1 MLKYDPFTMN
11 KYDFYLASPFFNEEQ
26 QERERAVCRILR
38 EKGYRVFAPF
48 EHGVLKTD
56 ATFNEREW
64 TFRENVDAINQS
76 DAILAITDGKDIG
89 TIWEAGYGYGRGK
102 KVYYFCETLP
112 EGAPFNIM
120 LGISGEDIFL
130 SRDQLMFSARDGF
143 KEGSRVYERMGAQ

>member
-26 QERERAVCRILR
+26 KERERAVCSILR

-48 EHGVLKTD
+48 EHGVLKPD

-64 TFRENVDAINQS
+64 TFRENVDAIDRS

-89 TIWEAGYGYGRGK
+89 TIWEAGYGFGRGK

-120 LGISGEDIFL
+120 LGISARDIFL
-130 SRDQLMFSARDGF
+130 SRDELLNAANCGF
-143 KEGSRVYERMGAQ
+143 IPKLGAYERMGAQ